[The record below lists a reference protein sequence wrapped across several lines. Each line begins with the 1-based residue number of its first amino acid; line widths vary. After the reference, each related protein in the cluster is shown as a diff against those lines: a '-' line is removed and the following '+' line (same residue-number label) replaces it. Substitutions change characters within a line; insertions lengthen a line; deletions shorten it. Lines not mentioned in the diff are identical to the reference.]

1 MDLNSLSACLAAI
14 VCSSEQPPLCP
25 LGSPAGDGAYVILKS
40 VLERPS
46 HLLTDPQAGG
56 SFSMPNPALWQ
67 SSFDAVFGLLTKYC
81 LSKYESI
88 IQSILA
94 QTTSNTEVIG
104 PEAVRAVSREMPMEL
119 LRASL
124 PHTNKQQR
132 KLLFNFA
139 Q

>member
-1 MDLNSLSACLAAI
+1 
-14 VCSSEQPPLCP
+14 
-25 LGSPAGDGAYVILKS
+25 
-40 VLERPS
+40 
-46 HLLTDPQAGG
+46 
-56 SFSMPNPALWQ
+56 MPNPSLWQ
-67 SSFDAVFGLLTKYC
+67 ASFDAAFGLLTKYC

-104 PEAVRAVSREMPMEL
+104 PEAARAVSREMPMEL